1 MKVKLKDCGADLRPL
16 SACCACF
23 CCRQYSRAAL
33 HAMFRANNALA
44 AQLVTRHNVA
54 YMMTLMRDM
63 RAAIVQGRPAFV
75 AFVLRFLRAM
85 FPAPAAA
92 PVPEWAVEALAS
104 VDIAVPAA
112 WGDDGSDS
120 SSDSSSGDGDG
131 DGASAEEVLSCA
143 EGNGSPKKKR
153 KGSN

>member
-16 SACCACF
+16 SACCACL

-54 YMMTLMRDM
+54 YMMTLMRHM

-75 AFVLRFLRAM
+75 AFVLRFLHAM
-85 FPAPAAA
+85 FPTPAAA

-112 WGDDGSDS
+112 WSHDGSDS
-120 SSDSSSGDGDG
+120 ASGDGEREG
-131 DGASAEEVLSCA
+131 EGAAE
-143 EGNGSPKKKR
+143 NGSPKKKR